1 MFSKKDIERYYDL
14 SEIHYRVF
22 WDLDKSN
29 SLHYGYWDA
38 STKNFHQAL
47 LNINKILSQKINIGQ
62 EDAVL
67 DAGCG
72 IGGSSVWLAK
82 NIGCKATGISL
93 SNKQVITAT
102 KRAEKNGV
110 GSLSKFYQKDFTDTG
125 FENESFSVVWA
136 IESVCHADDKSLFMN
151 EAFRLLSKGGRLVMA
166 DFFKKEN
173 LQGKDAKHIQLWAN
187 GWAVPDFST
196 IEQFEKQLQQAG
208 FVNVKI
214 EDASQ
219 NIVRSAKRLYRAYYA
234 GKVLGFL
241 YKLVKPNA
249 SKEGKKNIETA
260 YYQYKTLQKKLWK
273 YLIITAEKP
282 WG

>member
-38 STKNFHQAL
+38 STKNFHEAL
-47 LNINKILSQKINIGQ
+47 LNINTVLSKKINITKA
-62 EDAVL
+62 DVVL

-82 NIGCKATGISL
+82 NIGCNVTGISL
-93 SNKQVITAT
+93 SNKQVNTAND
-102 KRAEKNGV
+102 RAVKNGV
-110 GSLSKFYQKDFTDTG
+110 ENIATFYQKDFTDTG
-125 FENESFSVVWA
+125 FANESFSIVWA
-136 IESVCHADDKSLFMN
+136 IESVCHAQDKSQFIN
-151 EAFRLLSKGGRLVMA
+151 EAFRLLNNSGRVVMA
-166 DFFKKEN
+166 DFFKKEI
-173 LQGKDAKHIQLWAN
+173 LQGKDAEHIQLWAN

-196 IEQFEKQLQQAG
+196 VKQFETQLKQAG
-208 FVNVKI
+208 FINIKI

-219 NIVRSAKRLYRAYYA
+219 NIWRSVKRLYRAYYA

-241 YKLVKPNA
+241 YGLIKPNA
-249 SKEGKKNIETA
+249 SKEGKRNIETA
-260 YYQYKTLQKKLWK
+260 LYQYKTFKKHLWK

-282 WG
+282 